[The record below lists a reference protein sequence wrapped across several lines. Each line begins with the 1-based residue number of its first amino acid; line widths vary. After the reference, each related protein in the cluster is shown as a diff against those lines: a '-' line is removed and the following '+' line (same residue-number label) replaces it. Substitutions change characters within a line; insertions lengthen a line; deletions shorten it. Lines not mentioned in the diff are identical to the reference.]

1 MTNKAFNHTYLEL
14 NTPIPASGLLR
25 ALVLSRVFFF
35 SPPGFGIGCSSYSRS
50 LLCSSLRYAAIARL
64 ELASDFT
71 SPPRLKGP
79 ASNREG
85 FNVHGN
91 PRHLRARANHHSRW
105 IRVRHI
111 WASKTRRC
119 ARRLGP
125 LNLVGGVALL
135 LRIRFLSRRIST
147 LLVCPDCVTIGGC
160 VAAQCVAL
168 PYILRTNLRFL
179 FRPQA
184 PRASELQTSPHDS
197 PSPPFLTTSSHRRAS
212 EMTPTTFPPARGTLY
227 APEAPHY
234 SLPALMVKRAWLAN
248 RILEMAILR
257 HPTATNPKG

>member
-1 MTNKAFNHTYLEL
+1 MLFSTLRSHRAPRARIRLHL
-14 NTPIPASGLLR
+14 PATTQGTR
-25 ALVLSRVFFF
+25 KQPRGIQCSRQS
-35 SPPGFGIGCSSYSRS
+35 SP
-50 LLCSSLRYAAIARL
+50 
-64 ELASDFT
+64 LA
-71 SPPRLKGP
+71 
-79 ASNREG
+79 
-85 FNVHGN
+85 
-91 PRHLRARANHHSRW
+91 RARANHHSRW

-168 PYILRTNLRFL
+168 PYILGTNLRFL

-234 SLPALMVKRAWLAN
+234 SLPALMAKRAWLAN
-248 RILEMAILR
+248 RILEMAIIR